1 MRVASS
7 YPAFPGFSRQSP
19 RIHATWEAW
28 EAWEGSMVERPEIQE
43 VAGLEVIRRADGMFG
58 VYDSDGIQKWPFAT
72 AAEAVKAA
80 EL

>member
-1 MRVASS
+1 
-7 YPAFPGFSRQSP
+7 
-19 RIHATWEAW
+19 
-28 EAWEGSMVERPEIQE
+28 MVERPEIQE